1 MSERFGPFCKTVRDA
16 ATCKAFNDAGGE
28 NKSQAQT
35 NPQKAR
41 PPGEMGG
48 SVPDDSGTLLRP
60 SRTWWLLF
68 NHPFHEITDD
78 RQLELLMLIRLVHH
92 EYPEGEKRQ
101 PK

>member
-41 PPGEMGG
+41 PPVKWAARCLMTLALFLDHRELGG
-48 SVPDDSGTLLRP
+48 CYLTIP
-60 SRTWWLLF
+60 STRSPMIGSLNF
-68 NHPFHEITDD
+68 SC
-78 RQLELLMLIRLVHH
+78 
-92 EYPEGEKRQ
+92 
-101 PK
+101 

>member
-35 NPQKAR
+35 IRKKQGR
-41 PPGEMGG
+41 PMKWAA
-48 SVPDDSGTLLRP
+48 GTLLRP
-60 SRTWWLLF
+60 SRTRWLLF
-68 NHPFHEITDD
+68 NHPFHKITDD